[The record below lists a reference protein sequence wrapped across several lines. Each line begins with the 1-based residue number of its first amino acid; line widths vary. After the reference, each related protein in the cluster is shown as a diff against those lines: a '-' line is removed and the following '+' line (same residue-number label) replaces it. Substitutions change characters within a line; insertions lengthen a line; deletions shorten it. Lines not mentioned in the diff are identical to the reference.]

1 MIEAPSEQRFPE
13 ISIAGNASA
22 RGKAHGEQLRAEI
35 EETLDYYRRLFG
47 LGNAALREQAQL
59 FAGII
64 EAFNPSYAE
73 EIEALAAAANID
85 PLFAYAMN
93 SRSEILNNLDVPE
106 CTAVM
111 NCEEALLAQNWDW
124 SEALESLV
132 VMLAIEREDGH
143 RIFTLTEPGIIGKI
157 GMNSAGLGVCLNIL
171 KTDRALRGLPV
182 HILLRAL
189 LDCST
194 MDQAKTLLET
204 TRVGKASHVLLGAAD
219 GECLGMEYAATDSHA
234 LQPQAGVLVHTNHYL
249 ADAGLNTM
257 EAFPSTHERMARATQ
272 LLAADNSR
280 AGVQAML
287 LDQSEAELSICRAYS
302 PAATAGF
309 GNVGT
314 VFTVLMEL
322 EAGTMHV
329 RRGANPET
337 PFYRVSF

>member
-1 MIEAPSEQRFPE
+1 MTEATSEQRFRE
-13 ISIAGNASA
+13 IFLSGNAIA
-22 RGKAHGEQLRAEI
+22 RGRAHGEQLRAQI

-47 LGNAALREQAQL
+47 LGNTALREQAQD

-64 EAFNPSYAE
+64 EAFNPAYAR

-85 PLFAYAMN
+85 PLFAFAMN

-111 NCEEALLAQNWDW
+111 NCEDALLAQNWDW
-124 SEALESLV
+124 SEALEPLV

-143 RIFTLTEPGIIGKI
+143 RLFTLTEPGIIGKI

-171 KTDRALRGLPV
+171 KTDRALRGVPV
-182 HILLRAL
+182 HILLRAI
-189 LDCST
+189 LDCGS
-194 MDQAKTLLET
+194 MAQARALVDT
-204 TRVGKASHVLLGAAD
+204 TRVGKASHVLIGAAN
-219 GECLGMEYAATDSHA
+219 GECLGMEYAAQDSHA

-249 ADAGLNTM
+249 ADVALNTM
-257 EAFPSTHERMARATQ
+257 EAFPSTHERMLRATE
-272 LLAADNSR
+272 LLAADKSR
-280 AGVQAML
+280 AGVRAML

-309 GNVGT
+309 GTVGT
-314 VFTVLMEL
+314 VFSVLMEL
-322 EAGTMHV
+322 EARTMHI

-337 PFYRVSF
+337 PFYQVAF

>member
-1 MIEAPSEQRFPE
+1 MTDATQEKRFRE
-13 ISIAGNASA
+13 VSLSGNATE
-22 RGKAHGEQLRAEI
+22 RGRAHGEQLRADI
-35 EETLDYYRRLFG
+35 EETLDYYRSLFA
-47 LGNAALREQAQL
+47 LGNAELREQARV
-59 FAGII
+59 FAAII
-64 EAFNPSYAE
+64 EAFNPAYAE
-73 EIEALAAAANID
+73 EIEALAAAANIE
-85 PLFAYAMN
+85 PLYAYAMN

-143 RIFTLTEPGIIGKI
+143 RILTLTEPGIIGKI

-182 HILLRAL
+182 HVLLRAI

-194 MDQAKTLLET
+194 MTQARTLLDT
-204 TRVGKASHVLLGAAD
+204 TRVGKASHVLIGAAN
-219 GECLGMEYAATDSHA
+219 GECLGMEYAAADSHA
-234 LQPQAGVLVHTNHYL
+234 LQPQAGVLLHTNPYL

-257 EAFPSTHERMARATQ
+257 EAFPSTHERWHRASQ
-272 LLAADNSR
+272 LLAEDNSR
-280 AGVQAML
+280 AGVRAML
-287 LDQSEAELSICRAYS
+287 LDQSQAEFSICRPYS
-302 PAATAGF
+302 PAAAAGF

-322 EAGTMHV
+322 EAGTMQV
-329 RRGANPET
+329 RPGANPET
-337 PFYRVSF
+337 PFYQVSF